1 MALATLTRTG
11 RAAIAAAL
19 ANETLYLAWGGG
31 DPAWDA
37 AADPQQEAAVALPS
51 LIDATG
57 LVAEVGRRIVSS
69 VGFVTPD
76 VTGSIVI
83 PVSQGADGEV
93 QEARY
98 NPSPTPTPYLHVLTN
113 FDFADA
119 ANAVIREMGVFMGG
133 SPQPDLPPGQR
144 YFLPDEMADRGLLLA
159 AQIIL
164 PSINRSPNVRQSVE
178 FVLPI

>member
-1 MALATLTRTG
+1 MALATLTKTG
-11 RAAIAAAL
+11 RAAIAAAI
-19 ANETLYLAWGGG
+19 ANEQLYLAWGTGN
-31 DPAWDA
+31 DAWDDA
-37 AADPQQEAAVALPS
+37 GAILPS
-51 LIDATG
+51 LINATG

-76 VTGSIVI
+76 DAGGIVI
-83 PVSQGADGEV
+83 PVSQGASGEV

-98 NPSPTPTPYLHVLTN
+98 KPSATPTPYLYVLTN

-133 SPQPDLPPGQR
+133 SPIEGLPPGQR
-144 YFLPDEMADRGLLLA
+144 YFLPAEIANPGLLLA
-159 AQIIL
+159 TQIII
-164 PSINRSPNVRQSVE
+164 PSINRSPSVRQSVE

>member
-1 MALATLTRTG
+1 MALATLTKTG
-11 RAAIAAAL
+11 RAAIAAAIT
-19 ANETLYLAWGGG
+19 NEKLYLAWGSGNE
-31 DPAWDA
+31 AWDA
-37 AADPQQEAAVALPS
+37 PDAVLPS

-76 VTGSIVI
+76 DSGGIVI
-83 PVSQGADGEV
+83 PVSQGANGEV

-98 NPSPTPTPYLHVLTN
+98 SPSATPTPYLYVLTN

-119 ANAVIREMGVFMGG
+119 ANAVIREMGIFMGG
-133 SPQPDLPPGQR
+133 SPVEGLPPGQR
-144 YFLPDEMADRGLLLA
+144 YFLPAEIANPGLLMA

-164 PSINRSPNVRQSVE
+164 PSINRSPSVRQSVE

>member
-1 MALATLTRTG
+1 MALATLTKTG
-11 RAAIAAAL
+11 RAAIAAAIS
-19 ANETLYLAWGGG
+19 NEKLYLAWGSGN
-31 DPAWDA
+31 PSWDE
-37 AADPQQEAAVALPS
+37 PGAVLPS
-51 LIDATG
+51 LINATG

-76 VTGSIVI
+76 DAGGIVI
-83 PVSQGADGEV
+83 PVSQGANGEV

-98 NPSPTPTPYLHVLTN
+98 RTSSTPTPYLYVLTN

-119 ANAVIREMGVFMGG
+119 ANAVIREMGIFMGG
-133 SPQPDLPPGQR
+133 SPIEGLPPGQR
-144 YFLPDEMADRGLLLA
+144 YFLPAEIANPGLLMA

-164 PSINRSPNVRQSVE
+164 PSINRSPSVRQSVE

>member
-1 MALATLTRTG
+1 MALATLTKTG
-11 RAAIAAAL
+11 RAAIAAAI
-19 ANETLYLAWGGG
+19 ANEQLYLAWGTGN
-31 DPAWDA
+31 DAWDDA
-37 AADPQQEAAVALPS
+37 GAVLPS
-51 LIDATG
+51 LINATG

-76 VTGSIVI
+76 DAGGIVI
-83 PVSQGADGEV
+83 PVSQGASGEV

-98 NPSPTPTPYLHVLTN
+98 KPSTTPTPYLYVLTN

-133 SPQPDLPPGQR
+133 SPVEGLPPGQR
-144 YFLPDEMADRGLLLA
+144 YFLPAEIANPGLLLA
-159 AQIIL
+159 TQIII
-164 PSINRSPNVRQSVE
+164 PSINRSPSVRQSVE